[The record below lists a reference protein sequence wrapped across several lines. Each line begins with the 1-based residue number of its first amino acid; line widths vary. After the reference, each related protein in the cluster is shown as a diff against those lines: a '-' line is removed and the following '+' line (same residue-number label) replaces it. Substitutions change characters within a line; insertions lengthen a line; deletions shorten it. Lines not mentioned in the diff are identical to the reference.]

1 MPWKEWDTMSLRREF
16 VELASREEA
25 NRRALCR
32 RFGISATTGYKWLRR
47 FAEEGRD
54 GLVDR
59 SRRPV
64 MSPARTREAVE
75 RRVVSVRRR
84 HPSWGG
90 RKIRRWLLDHGV
102 EQAPAASTI
111 TGILGR
117 HGLLD
122 EQLRSR
128 RPWQRFEA
136 ARPNAL
142 WQMDFKGD
150 YLLGSGR
157 CYPLT
162 VLDDHSRFSL
172 GLSACA
178 NQRWTTVRGR
188 LEGIFRC
195 YGLPER
201 LLMDNGAPWGARGQ
215 KGLELTRLEVWLV
228 RLGIG
233 VVHSRPSHPQ
243 TLGKDERFHRTLKA
257 EVLSRGAPPDL
268 QAQQRA
274 FDRWREIYNFERP
287 HEALG
292 LEVPARRYQ
301 PSPREFPATLP
312 PITYPSSLSVRK
324 VGAQGKI
331 SFRGR
336 SFRISKALVG
346 LPVALKPGLQDGR
359 YDVLLGPHPLTTID
373 LVEPSA

>member
-1 MPWKEWDTMSLRREF
+1 
-16 VELASREEA
+16 
-25 NRRALCR
+25 
-32 RFGISATTGYKWLRR
+32 
-47 FAEEGRD
+47 
-54 GLVDR
+54 
-59 SRRPV
+59 
-64 MSPARTREAVE
+64 
-75 RRVVSVRRR
+75 
-84 HPSWGG
+84 
-90 RKIRRWLLDHGV
+90 
-102 EQAPAASTI
+102 
-111 TGILGR
+111 
-117 HGLLD
+117 
-122 EQLRSR
+122 
-128 RPWQRFEA
+128 
-136 ARPNAL
+136 
-142 WQMDFKGD
+142 MDFKGD

-359 YDVLLGPHPLTTID
+359 YDVLHGPHPLTTID

>member
-1 MPWKEWDTMSLRREF
+1 MSLRREF

-178 NQRWTTVRGR
+178 DQRWTTVRGR